1 MRFFTSDYH
10 IGHNNIIAYSQRPF
24 QNTEEMTRE
33 IIARHN
39 AVVGPDDIVYNVGD
53 FALNEKL
60 VQEVLGQLNG
70 TQHLIA
76 GNHDSCHSHRTKHKK
91 SALKYLSYGFAS
103 VQEQIE
109 LQIGNHEVLVT
120 HMPFLRPDDKD
131 QRYPQFRPTN
141 TGQFLICGHVHEKWK
156 VNGRQI
162 NVGVDQWDFTPVSE
176 TELSDLM
183 ADIIELE
190 QV

>member
-10 IGHNNIIAYSQRPF
+10 IGHNNIIAYCGRPF
-24 QNTEEMTRE
+24 QDTPEMTRE

-39 AVVGPDDIVYNVGD
+39 AVVGPDDIVYNIGD

-91 SALKYLSYGFAS
+91 ATLKYLADEDYNRKSAGRPS
-103 VQEQIE
+103 REQIDT
-109 LQIGNHEVLVT
+109 EVKHQATLHT
-120 HMPFLRPDDKD
+120 IYSNDLDRIK
-131 QRYPQFRPTN
+131 
-141 TGQFLICGHVHEKWK
+141 
-156 VNGRQI
+156 NG
-162 NVGVDQWDFTPVSE
+162 
-176 TELSDLM
+176 
-183 ADIIELE
+183 
-190 QV
+190 

>member
-10 IGHNNIIAYSQRPF
+10 IGHGRIIDYSKRPF
-24 QNTEEMTRE
+24 QNTDEMNRE

-39 AVVGPDDIVYNVGD
+39 AVVGPNDIVYNVGD

-60 VQEVLGQLNG
+60 VQEVLEQLNG

-103 VQEQIE
+103 VQERVE
-109 LQIGNHEVLVT
+109 LQIGNRTVLVT
-120 HMPFLRPDDKD
+120 HMPFLREGDPD
-131 QRYPQFRPTN
+131 QRYPQFRPVN
-141 TGQFLICGHVHEKWK
+141 KGQFLICGHVHEKWRT
-156 VNGRQI
+156 NGRQI
-162 NVGVDQWDFTPVSE
+162 NVGVDQWNFTPVSE
-176 TELSDLM
+176 TALADLM
-183 ADIIELE
+183 ADIVVGE